1 MDGEFESFK
10 EQVRSTANIVEVISG
25 YVPLKKR
32 GQNFWGCCPFHGEKT
47 PSFAVNPAKKFWQQ
61 FFSDNVIF
69 SGNKVY
75 FINIRFYSIFKDFFK
90 KSFIVISTKE
100 KLMSYKIY
108 LTHIIHLLLKKN

>member
-47 PSFAVNPAKKFWQQ
+47 PSFAVNPAK
-61 FFSDNVIF
+61 NM
-69 SGNKVY
+69 
-75 FINIRFYSIFKDFFK
+75 FYCFGCHEGGDIFKFIMKIESCDF
-90 KSFIVISTKE
+90 KE
-100 KLMSYKIY
+100 ALKLLAARYGIPVPE
-108 LTHIIHLLLKKN
+108 